1 MRATE
6 QKLNV
11 FFLCKQNSCT
21 GSPCFF
27 LAVATLYTILCSSY
41 NLAIF
46 IYIFINFCCQTSDKQ
61 KSRPINIFFFLCR
74 SELSIRSLLCEGD
87 GFQINTICTLWDRLD
102 IQSEWS
108 QSGIG
113 GDRKFP
119 SLLYCHRTRE
129 KLSIWFSLSK
139 PKLDASSV
147 SFIHWKTFIETYF
160 WGFKLPAYDGTRPVD
175 KKR

>member
-1 MRATE
+1 M
-6 QKLNV
+6 
-11 FFLCKQNSCT
+11 
-21 GSPCFF
+21 
-27 LAVATLYTILCSSY
+27 ATLDTVLCRQSY

-46 IYIFINFCCQTSDKQ
+46 IHIFINFCCQISDKQ
-61 KSRPINIFFFLCR
+61 KSRPTLCR

-87 GFQINTICTLWDRLD
+87 GFQINTVCTLWDRLD
-102 IQSEWS
+102 IWSEWS

-147 SFIHWKTFIETYF
+147 SFIHWKTFIKTYF
-160 WGFKLPAYDGTRPVD
+160 WVLNCQLMMEQGHNLSCMRKISPRERYWRPERSGPKHPSRVAKYSD
-175 KKR
+175 S